1 MRKFLSKILILSFII
16 TLNSCG
22 GFKSVD
28 IKDRGTPEER
38 RRQAVEEGR
47 GIGVGS
53 VLGGRKSTTYEFSTS
68 NPMWRASLETLEFL
82 PLNTVDYSGG
92 TIVSDWYSDSNSK
105 NNESIKITIRFLS
118 NEIRSDSLKIIT
130 HKKTCTNSNSCKTNV
145 LSPNSKINSELRSV
159 ILKKAALLKKQD
171 KKNKKK

>member
-1 MRKFLSKILILSFII
+1 MHKFLLKILIFSFII
-16 TLNSCG
+16 TLNACG
-22 GFKSVD
+22 GFKKVD

-38 RRQAVEEGR
+38 RRKAVDEGR
-47 GIGVGS
+47 GIGIGS
-53 VLGGRKSTTYEFSTS
+53 VIKRKSTTYEFSTS
-68 NPMWRASLETLEFL
+68 NPMWRATLETLEFL

-105 NNESIKITIRFLS
+105 NNEALKITIRFLS

-130 HKKTCTNSNSCKTNV
+130 HKKVCIDSNSCKTNV
-145 LSPNSKINSELRSV
+145 LSSNSKINSELKSV

-171 KKNKKK
+171 KQNKKK